1 MALVLVLITGEEGVC
16 FGWVYSCAEILS
28 LVIELQSY

>member
-16 FGWVYSCAEILS
+16 FGWMHFCPEILS
-28 LVIELQSY
+28 LVIELESY